1 MSELFLGDCFVE
13 IPKLEDDS
21 LDLVLT
27 DFPYGISFMGKD
39 WDNTEEGFFFKVGK
53 ALLPK
58 MKAGSFLVTTF
69 TPRMDMLWRCLSEL
83 EKAGF
88 EMKTS
93 PMFWLYHT
101 GFPKAS
107 DMSKMIDKQK
117 GLQRERF
124 ENKNS
129 IAFKYDSKEMKQF
142 SDEAI
147 SDEAISDEAKEWSG
161 FKSFQL
167 KPSVEMILCVQ
178 KPRVEKTIVGQVL
191 ANGCGAVNIG
201 ACKIPYSNGVPES
214 GWSKSGAKGSKGYQ
228 NTNTFK
234 IRDMDAKEIM
244 GRVGGGR
251 FPANLLCS
259 GEPLKGEGRGNAWRP
274 NLLDKKYEP
283 TNHVYGKF
291 ANKTLNSYPD
301 AGTVNR
307 FYSLDAWWEKR
318 GITLC
323 GDTAFFDVP
332 KPSKAEKNK
341 GIGDG
346 TGSNT
351 YQKKCIKCGK
361 WKIAQGIDK
370 EKYTCRCEE
379 PEWEK
384 PKGNN
389 HTTVKPIKLFTYLCE
404 LFSKK
409 GDTVLDPFMGSGT
422 TGIACSIL
430 QRKFIGIEKEK
441 DYFEIA
447 EARIKEQNKQTSIF
461 KGNN

>member
-1 MSELFLGDCFVE
+1 M
-13 IPKLEDDS
+13 
-21 LDLVLT
+21 
-27 DFPYGISFMGKD
+27 
-39 WDNTEEGFFFKVGK
+39 
-53 ALLPK
+53 
-58 MKAGSFLVTTF
+58 
-69 TPRMDMLWRCLSEL
+69 
-83 EKAGF
+83 
-88 EMKTS
+88 
-93 PMFWLYHT
+93 
-101 GFPKAS
+101 
-107 DMSKMIDKQK
+107 
-117 GLQRERF
+117 
-124 ENKNS
+124 
-129 IAFKYDSKEMKQF
+129 
-142 SDEAI
+142 
-147 SDEAISDEAKEWSG
+147 
-161 FKSFQL
+161 
-167 KPSVEMILCVQ
+167 
-178 KPRVEKTIVGQVL
+178 
-191 ANGCGAVNIG
+191 
-201 ACKIPYSNGVPES
+201 
-214 GWSKSGAKGSKGYQ
+214 
-228 NTNTFK
+228 
-234 IRDMDAKEIM
+234 
-244 GRVGGGR
+244 
-251 FPANLLCS
+251 
-259 GEPLKGEGRGNAWRP
+259 
-274 NLLDKKYEP
+274 
-283 TNHVYGKF
+283 
-291 ANKTLNSYPD
+291 
-301 AGTVNR
+301 
-307 FYSLDAWWEKR
+307 DAWWEKR
-318 GITLC
+318 NITL
-323 GDTAFFDVP
+323 TNESAFFDVP